1 MPRLSLTTVAL
12 AAAMTL
18 ATPAAHAFYIVADTG
33 AGIDDGIG
41 HPDANTW
48 SYTYTLTNTTTCLG
62 NCLSTVGGVSIADYI
77 LSIREFAI
85 PYFDDA
91 GITAILA
98 PSNWTYS
105 ISSTDVF
112 NLGFGAKAIVWQAVT
127 DNAGIALG
135 ATLGGFGYE
144 SSYEPGKGPYSFTL
158 GNGTTSYGDP
168 AIPLSPNAVAAGILP
183 LSNVPE
189 PEQYLLTLVSIAALA
204 TRLRKRSNPAT

>member
-1 MPRLSLTTVAL
+1 MPRLSLTTIAL
-12 AAAMTL
+12 TAAITL
-18 ATPAAHAFYIVADTG
+18 ATPAAHAFYLVPFTG
-33 AGIDDGIG
+33 SDIDDDIVYL
-41 HPDANTW
+41 PPSTW
-48 SYTYTLTNTTTCLG
+48 RYTYTLTNTTTCMG
-62 NCLSTVGGVSIADYI
+62 NCLDTVGGLSITDYI

-91 GITAILA
+91 DIATILS

-112 NLGFGAKAIVWQAVT
+112 NLGFGAKAIVWEAVT

-168 AIPLSPNAVAAGILP
+168 AIPLSPNAVAAGISP

-189 PEQYLLTLVSIAALA
+189 PEQYLLNLVGIAALA
-204 TRLRKRSNPAT
+204 TRLRKRLTPAA